1 VIVSGRQD
9 ISAPQG
15 PSLSLM
21 SKGQT
26 QEKSLPPHLV

>member
-15 PSLSLM
+15 LSLSLM

-26 QEKSLPPHLV
+26 LEKSLPPHLV